1 MDWVFFMAHMRSLTI
16 HSIVKW
22 FVSWSEPVKQLGS
35 TCTRDFA
42 GVAAGALLKEK
53 LGKGSAEHIA
63 GSKFNEMYLARVI
76 GRRIK
81 TILSLTIKFP
91 ESCYHRDPTQTLS
104 G

>member
-1 MDWVFFMAHMRSLTI
+1 MS
-16 HSIVKW
+16 
-22 FVSWSEPVKQLGS
+22 
-35 TCTRDFA
+35 A

-91 ESCYHRDPTQTLS
+91 ESCYHCDHTQTLS